1 MQIDPRVSKQA
12 VDMQLAN
19 SASSSE
25 ARNSGS
31 DFANLI
37 AQVEQQPEEAALQG
51 AVTRENGLLWLQLGS
66 AAGSSSYTSP
76 LDNTVSSGETFSLPT
91 SFDSLISAASTKY
104 GVPESLIKAV
114 IDTESSFN
122 PNAVSSAG
130 AKGLMQLMDATAQG
144 LGVSDPFDP
153 AENIDAGVRYLSYQ
167 LKRFGGQENMA
178 LAAYNAGPSKV
189 ERLGISSDAEL
200 MSVLNLLPV
209 ETQNYVAKI
218 QNARAKFS
226 G

>member
-1 MQIDPRVSKQA
+1 MQIDQRVSKQA
-12 VDMQLAN
+12 VDMQLVNNTNTSDAQV
-19 SASSSE
+19 
-25 ARNSGS
+25 SGS
-31 DFANLI
+31 DFAGLI
-37 AQVEQQPEEAALQG
+37 TQVAQQQAEPAVQG
-51 AVTRENGLLWLQLGS
+51 AMTQENGLLWLQLGS
-66 AAGSSSYTSP
+66 ARGASSYPVQLNSAVQP
-76 LDNTVSSGETFSLPT
+76 AEEFSLPST
-91 SFDSLISAASTKY
+91 FDALISGASRKY
-104 GVPESLIKAV
+104 GVSESLIKAV

-144 LGVSDPFDP
+144 LGVNDPFDP

-178 LAAYNAGPSKV
+178 LAAYNAGPSRV

-200 MSVLNLLPV
+200 MSVLDQLPV

-218 QNARAKFS
+218 QIARAKFS